1 MNFGAYW
8 FSDRMALK
16 MSRAEPLAECDDPR
30 LYAIV
35 RDLAQRAELPMP
47 RLYLIPQEQPNA
59 FATGR
64 NEPHAAIAVTAGLRR
79 HMPEDQLAG
88 VLAHELAHVKNRD
101 ILIQSIGAMIAGV
114 ISAVATFLQFSFLF
128 GGGDDDDSPLG
139 FVGVIAT
146 MIIAPLAASIL
157 QLAVSRQREYLADAT
172 GARIMG
178 RPEPL
183 ADALETL
190 SRGTEVFPMNVNPA
204 AEALYIVNP
213 LHGAGDGEPVRDPPA
228 ARGAGP
234 PAPRARRLP
243 STRDAR
249 RSAGVVD
256 RIDVPVAARRRQP
269 ASSWAG
275 KAPGAEPF
283 PTGSGAS
290 AGRRGPRDRVV
301 TGWRSTTAVTRGARR
316 LGGRHLEQ
324 RPLRTP

>member
-1 MNFGAYW
+1 MNSITGTRLNTQLRTFLLLAGLTGLLVAIGGVLFKGPGLILFAGIAVVMNFAMYW

-16 MSRAEPLAECDDPR
+16 MSRAEPLAESDDPR

-47 RLYLIPQEQPNA
+47 RLFMIPQEQPNA

-64 NEPHAAIAVTAGLRR
+64 NHAHAAIAVTAGLRR

-88 VLAHELAHVKNRD
+88 VIAHELAHVKNRD

-128 GGGDDDDSPLG
+128 GGGDDNDSPLG
-139 FVGVIAT
+139 FIGVLAT
-146 MIIAPLAASIL
+146 IIVAPLAATIL

-190 SRGTEVFPMNVNPA
+190 SRGAEVFPMRVNPA
-204 AEALYIVNP
+204 AEALFIVNP
-213 LHGAGDGEPVRDPPA
+213 LHGGGMASLFATHPPLEE
-228 ARGAGP
+228 RV
-234 PAPRARRLP
+234 RRL
-243 STRDAR
+243 RAL
-249 RSAGVVD
+249 
-256 RIDVPVAARRRQP
+256 
-269 ASSWAG
+269 
-275 KAPGAEPF
+275 
-283 PTGSGAS
+283 
-290 AGRRGPRDRVV
+290 
-301 TGWRSTTAVTRGARR
+301 AV
-316 LGGRHLEQ
+316 
-324 RPLRTP
+324 